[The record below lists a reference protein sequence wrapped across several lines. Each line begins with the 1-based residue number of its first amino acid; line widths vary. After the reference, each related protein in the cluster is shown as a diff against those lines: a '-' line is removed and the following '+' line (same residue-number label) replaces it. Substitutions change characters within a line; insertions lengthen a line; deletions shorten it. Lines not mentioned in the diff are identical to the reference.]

1 MGYPFN
7 RRRKL
12 MAQNNKPSDDAKVM
26 TDEYIKGTSIND
38 IAEKYNHSVEDVER
52 IVTNPVT
59 DEPVAQTQET
69 IEQPSEPKKGK

>member
-1 MGYPFN
+1 
-7 RRRKL
+7 

>member
-7 RRRKL
+7 LRRKK
-12 MAQNNKPSDDAKVM
+12 MAQNNKPSDDAKAM

-38 IAEKYNHSVEDVER
+38 IAVKYNHSTEDVER

-59 DEPVAQTQET
+59 DEPVAETQAT
-69 IEQPSEPKKGK
+69 IEQSNEPKKGK